1 MTQYFLF
8 KYNLLIVRF
17 FFFIHISNDALNW
30 LLNLSL
36 LHHWEEFFIIRGYI
50 KPCQA
55 VQNQSSWGY
64 TYTILYKKVYKTC
77 IIKPPWS
84 KTIGE
89 CNLENQKRGHCAW
102 KQLNLLSKEN
112 SHFHTYDILKSYD
125 WSFRVGYPN
134 YYWRGLSQSDRQID
148 TSKY

>member
-55 VQNQSSWGY
+55 QFCIKKCIKHVSSNLHGPK
-64 TYTILYKKVYKTC
+64 L
-77 IIKPPWS
+77 
-84 KTIGE
+84 
-89 CNLENQKRGHCAW
+89 LENA
-102 KQLNLLSKEN
+102 
-112 SHFHTYDILKSYD
+112 ILKIKNVVIVHENNWIFYQKKTLISTLMTF
-125 WSFRVGYPN
+125 WRVMTEVLGLGIPITIEEVFPN
-134 YYWRGLSQSDRQID
+134 LIDR
-148 TSKY
+148 

>member
-64 TYTILYKKVYKTC
+64 TYTICSKKC
-77 IIKPPWS
+77 IQHVS
-84 KTIGE
+84 S
-89 CNLENQKRGHCAW
+89 NLHGPK
-102 KQLNLLSKEN
+102 LLKN
-112 SHFHTYDILKSYD
+112 AILKIINMVIVHENNWIFYQKKTLISTLMTF
-125 WSFRVGYPN
+125 WRVMTEVLGLGIPITIEEVFPN
-134 YYWRGLSQSDRQID
+134 LIDR
-148 TSKY
+148 

>member
-55 VQNQSSWGY
+55 VQNQSRWG
-64 TYTILYKKVYKTC
+64 TPTQFCIKKC
-77 IIKPPWS
+77 IKHVSSNLHGP
-84 KTIGE
+84 KL
-89 CNLENQKRGHCAW
+89 LENA
-102 KQLNLLSKEN
+102 
-112 SHFHTYDILKSYD
+112 ILKIKNVVIVHENNWIFYQKKTLISTLMTF
-125 WSFRVGYPN
+125 WRVMTEVLGLGIPITIEEVFPN
-134 YYWRGLSQSDRQID
+134 LIDR
-148 TSKY
+148 

>member
-55 VQNQSSWGY
+55 VQNPSRWGTPTQFCIKKCIKHVSSNLHGQ
-64 TYTILYKKVYKTC
+64 
-77 IIKPPWS
+77 
-84 KTIGE
+84 TIGE

>member
-84 KTIGE
+84 
-89 CNLENQKRGHCAW
+89 N
-102 KQLNLLSKEN
+102 
-112 SHFHTYDILKSYD
+112 
-125 WSFRVGYPN
+125 
-134 YYWRGLSQSDRQID
+134 YWRMQSWKSKNVVIVHENNWIFYQKKTLISTLMTFWRVMTEVLGLGIPITIEEVFPNPIDR
-148 TSKY
+148 